1 MHADKI
7 YKELVEDILA
17 NGEERENRTGVGTL
31 SVFGR
36 QCRYDLNEGFPI
48 LTTKKVHFKSV
59 VGELLWFLRGDTN
72 VKWLNDNG
80 ITIWDEW
87 KDENGDLGPV
97 YGFSWRRWETSG
109 DTIVP
114 VPVRQPDFTPWPI
127 VHIALQEPIP
137 NKNDKLIGQLVRANN
152 GQLYKVLEKVS
163 MPGKNA
169 RYKVQ
174 FQDNGFIAFANRPNL
189 LNGQVQNYL
198 DRTVAGTG
206 YLGEAKIKSSSALY
220 NLWANMIARC
230 YNKQHPNYAAYG
242 GRGVTVAEQWHSFAQ
257 FCKTIQQVPFYHAWR
272 DDCFNYCLD
281 KDYFGSNQYGPSTTI
296 FLDRATNRDLA
307 NAGDPFLFDG
317 ELFISQK
324 ECAQKY
330 GLDRRRISEVLSGKR
345 TPAGKYARIEKAI
358 VPAGILYRKR
368 RVIDQ
373 IKEVIESIKTNP
385 NSRRLIVSAWNVPML
400 QNMALPPCHTMFQ
413 FYVSKGKLSCQL
425 YQRSCDL
432 GLGQPFNVASYAL
445 LTHMIA
451 QVCDLGVGEFVH
463 TFGDVHVYKNH
474 VDKLKQQLER
484 NPFPAPK
491 LWLNPEIKDIDSF
504 TFDDIK
510 LENYQH
516 HPGIK
521 MEVAV

>member
-1 MHADKI
+1 MRADKI

-17 NGEERENRTGVGTL
+17 NGEEREDRTGVGTL

-87 KDENGDLGPV
+87 ASKINEDDTDATRYRLVDGKLKQIPGRHLKTRGDLGPI
-97 YGFSWRRWETSG
+97 YGAQWRSWH
-109 DTIVP
+109 
-114 VPVRQPDFTPWPI
+114 QHNPDI
-127 VHIALQEPIP
+127 
-137 NKNDKLIGQLVRANN
+137 LI
-152 GQLYKVLEKVS
+152 
-163 MPGKNA
+163 
-169 RYKVQ
+169 
-174 FQDNGFIAFANRPNL
+174 
-189 LNGQVQNYL
+189 
-198 DRTVAGTG
+198 TT
-206 YLGEAKIKSSSALY
+206 KIDQ
-220 NLWANMIARC
+220 I
-230 YNKQHPNYAAYG
+230 KQ
-242 GRGVTVAEQWHSFAQ
+242 
-257 FCKTIQQVPFYHAWR
+257 
-272 DDCFNYCLD
+272 
-281 KDYFGSNQYGPSTTI
+281 
-296 FLDRATNRDLA
+296 
-307 NAGDPFLFDG
+307 
-317 ELFISQK
+317 
-324 ECAQKY
+324 
-330 GLDRRRISEVLSGKR
+330 
-345 TPAGKYARIEKAI
+345 
-358 VPAGILYRKR
+358 
-368 RVIDQ
+368 VIDQ
-373 IKEVIESIKTNP
+373 IKTNP
-385 NSRRLIVSAWNVPML
+385 TSRRLIVSAWNVGEL
-400 QNMALPPCHTMFQ
+400 EHMALQPCHTMFQ

-451 QVCDLGVGEFVH
+451 QVCNLGVGEFVH
-463 TFGDVHVYKNH
+463 AFGDMHAYKNH

-484 NPFPAPK
+484 KPFPAPQ

>member
-17 NGEERENRTGVGTL
+17 NGEEREDRTGVGTL

-87 KDENGDLGPV
+87 KDKDGNLGPV
-97 YGFSWRRWETSG
+97 YGKQWRKWTALDEIAC
-109 DTIVP
+109 DAYVP
-114 VPVRQPDFTPWPI
+114 PELHDVDQ
-127 VHIALQEPIP
+127 
-137 NKNDKLIGQLVRANN
+137 
-152 GQLYKVLEKVS
+152 
-163 MPGKNA
+163 
-169 RYKVQ
+169 
-174 FQDNGFIAFANRPNL
+174 
-189 LNGQVQNYL
+189 
-198 DRTVAGTG
+198 
-206 YLGEAKIKSSSALY
+206 IK
-220 NLWANMIARC
+220 
-230 YNKQHPNYAAYG
+230 Q
-242 GRGVTVAEQWHSFAQ
+242 
-257 FCKTIQQVPFYHAWR
+257 
-272 DDCFNYCLD
+272 
-281 KDYFGSNQYGPSTTI
+281 
-296 FLDRATNRDLA
+296 
-307 NAGDPFLFDG
+307 
-317 ELFISQK
+317 
-324 ECAQKY
+324 
-330 GLDRRRISEVLSGKR
+330 
-345 TPAGKYARIEKAI
+345 
-358 VPAGILYRKR
+358 
-368 RVIDQ
+368 VIDQ
-373 IKEVIESIKTNP
+373 IKTNP
-385 NSRRLIVSAWNVPML
+385 TSRRLIVSAWNVGEL
-400 QNMALPPCHTMFQ
+400 EHMALQPCHTMFQ

-425 YQRSCDL
+425 YQRSCDM

-451 QVCDLGVGEFVH
+451 QICDLGVGEFVH

-474 VDKLKQQLER
+474 VDKLKQQFER
-484 NPFPAPK
+484 KPLPAPK